1 MTVDRPDAAIADL
14 RLGRN
19 FWLFQVGQ
27 MISTIGDACGNVA
40 LAWWILDVT
49 GLPAQVSAVLAPAMV
64 VQAMLTPLMG
74 PLGDRFSR
82 RHLILISDVVRAAM
96 ILLLALLALTDQF
109 ALPTVIAIYIVFVI
123 GSALFA
129 SNNMSIVPQLVSAGA
144 LQTAV
149 RTSESMQ
156 AIGRVGGG
164 IIGGVI
170 VSTAGVGV
178 AFLLDGIS
186 FSIAVIATFLISPLS
201 RHASPA
207 TPTTARHLAQELADG
222 FRMTARI
229 PVLLWLCVAIAV
241 FNLVLN
247 PMQVLLPTYAKL
259 ERGMPA
265 WFLGGLES
273 AMGAG
278 ILVGAV
284 LVGSLERRLRR
295 ISSVVVGLVCLGGG
309 LAFLAHVPGVVPPM
323 TLMFAVGVGAAWTN
337 IPISTRV
344 AVAVPDHYRS
354 RVNSIVAFLFNA
366 TAPLGVAAA
375 GPMVALFGVAPS
387 MTALGAT
394 VILAVPLLFL
404 VPDFSTFFRRTPAEL
419 TNYFLLTYPQAFRDR
434 PAPPPEPARSQPHS
448 S

>member
-1 MTVDRPDAAIADL
+1 VTVDRPDTAIADL

-170 VSTAGVGV
+170 VSTAGVGA
-178 AFLLDGIS
+178 AFLVDGIS
-186 FSIAVIATFLISPLS
+186 FSVAVIATFLISPTS

-207 TPTTARHLAQELADG
+207 SPATARHLAQELADG

-309 LAFLAHVPGVVPPM
+309 LALLAHVPGVVPPM
-323 TLMFAVGVGAAWTN
+323 TMMFAVGVGAAWTN

-375 GPMVALFGVAPS
+375 GPMVALFGVEPS
-387 MTALGAT
+387 MTALGAA

-404 VPDFSTFFRRTPAEL
+404 VPDFSTFFRRTPSEL
-419 TNYFLLTYPQAFRDR
+419 TDYFLLAYPQAFRAR
-434 PAPPPEPARSQPHS
+434 PAPPPEPVRS
-448 S
+448 